1 MVKSF
6 SSVASP
12 AVHFSL
18 LRRPEPIQ
26 KVGII
31 APHYGMEHVSYVM
44 SPEGYQHVTLKRLP
58 FQRLEKQGT
67 FWNYTPLVLDA
78 SVPLIHTMNMLPLN
92 GERFVVSYELEM
104 PRYLG
109 PYRQWQHQLGYRLMA
124 SNRCKALMCIS
135 EIGASLLRQQL
146 NAMNMT
152 EVAQKVSVFRGA
164 VLPSLEP
171 VYEQA
176 PREQGPLKLLFIG
189 AEAFRKGLIPTVDA
203 LEALRKQGMDL
214 ELTVISSLKPADYV
228 MGTVCPSGAQW
239 QQKLR
244 ELPWVTYHANVANAE
259 VRQII
264 RAHDL
269 LLLPSF
275 DETLGWVIVEAG
287 MEGVASIATNVFA
300 FPEIID
306 DGHSGRMIPVQL
318 NAQSR
323 WRGLSMDLKERDVAR
338 LEDNEVIQQG
348 LMRILTEV
356 FENRPLVRQWGH
368 AAYEK
373 MQAMYNPIRS
383 GRMLQIIYD
392 QALSD

>member
-12 AVHFSL
+12 TVHFSL
-18 LRRPEPIQ
+18 WRRPQPIQ

-44 SPEGYQHVTLKRLP
+44 SPEGYEHVTLKRVP

-109 PYRQWQHQLGYRLMA
+109 HYRAWQHQLGHRLMA
-124 SNRCKALMCIS
+124 SNRCKSLMCIS
-135 EIGASLLRQQL
+135 DIGANLLKQQFH
-146 NAMNMT
+146 AIGMP

-164 VLPSLEP
+164 VLPSLDP
-171 VYEQA
+171 IYEQA

-189 AEAFRKGLIPTVDA
+189 AEAFRKGLIPTV
-203 LEALRKQGMDL
+203 EALKALREQGMEV
-214 ELTVISSLKPADYV
+214 ELTVISSLRPSDYV
-228 MGTVCPSGAQW
+228 MGTVKPACDHW
-239 QQKLR
+239 QQKLLD
-244 ELPWVTYHANVANAE
+244 LPWVTHYTNVANAE

-306 DGHSGRMIPVQL
+306 DGHSGRLITLGL
-318 NAQSR
+318 NDQSR
-323 WRGLSMDLKERDVAR
+323 WRGLSMNLADRDIAR
-338 LEDNEVIQQG
+338 LEDNEAIKQG
-348 LMRILTEV
+348 LMHHLTDI
-356 FENRPLVRQWGH
+356 FENRHLVRQWGK

-373 MQAMYNPIRS
+373 MQAMYNPIRA
-383 GRMLQIIYD
+383 GRVLQSIYD
-392 QALSD
+392 RALS